1 MSLTP
6 NYSFI
11 IPTGSDAVNLLTQCY
26 PNFTSLD
33 SILKPI
39 QESGVTV
46 ATDTKV
52 GTVHQLV
59 RTDSSCNMFR
69 FIATGNYAS
78 GDTFTVDGASV
89 TATAMDGTSL
99 PAGAFVINQSVVCI
113 LNNLVLTVLIA
124 GKTSSIAASDVTYD
138 NTVSGLTATN
148 AQDAIDELHESDH
161 IAYDNTVSGLTATD
175 VQNAIDEL
183 ASSSPGAEHG
193 LFELWAN
200 PAPTTAFATQT
211 VVLNSFNSSKFDAIE
226 VEWATLASEVYGVDV
241 NRYEKSA
248 LVGGVLS
255 STKISMSLSTGTGK
269 LAESIRNLIF
279 TLDVPNQTL
288 SIEFGSGQVATLNT
302 YGSAPTTTSN
312 DAILIP
318 VRILGLIHNS

>member
-69 FIATGNYAS
+69 FIATGNYVL
-78 GDTFTVDGASV
+78 GDTFTVDGTPV
-89 TATAMDGTSL
+89 TATAMNGTSL
-99 PAGAFVINQSVVCI
+99 PDGSFVINQSVICV
-113 LNNLVLTVLIA
+113 LNNLVLTVMIA
-124 GKTSSIAASDVTYD
+124 GKETTSLPASAITYD

-148 AQDAIDELHESDH
+148 AQDAIDE
-161 IAYDNTVSGLTATD
+161 IA
-175 VQNAIDEL
+175 
-183 ASSSPGAEHG
+183 
-193 LFELWAN
+193 
-200 PAPTTAFATQT
+200 
-211 VVLNSFNSSKFDAIE
+211 
-226 VEWATLASEVYGVDV
+226 
-241 NRYEKSA
+241 
-248 LVGGVLS
+248 
-255 STKISMSLSTGTGK
+255 
-269 LAESIRNLIF
+269 
-279 TLDVPNQTL
+279 
-288 SIEFGSGQVATLNT
+288 
-302 YGSAPTTTSN
+302 GSAPTEASFFNDVFAMTSTVIVPTPASNFILATAETHFSVNASKTLMRMSGYTTFGATSVTTGYQKICEFATTIGSIPTAVDYYGIIVQQSISGVVQPVPVDSYLRITTSGN
-312 DAILIP
+312 IEIYGKLVAGADWIYVTLPCSLYYIK
-318 VRILGLIHNS
+318 NM

>member
-89 TATAMDGTSL
+89 TATAMDGTAL
-99 PAGAFVINQSVVCI
+99 PAGAFVINQSVVCV

-124 GKTSSIAASDVTYD
+124 GKETASLPASAVTYD
-138 NTVSGLTATN
+138 NTGSGLTATN
-148 AQDAIDELHESDH
+148 AQDAIDEV
-161 IAYDNTVSGLTATD
+161 VSMIPATP
-175 VQNAIDEL
+175 I
-183 ASSSPGAEHG
+183 EHG
-193 LFELWAN
+193 LYELWVN
-200 PAPTTAFATQT
+200 PDITASFGATTVTISDIDTTIFDSYIVACEPFSGEDMGAEW
-211 VVLNSFNSSKFDAIE
+211 FEFESSVI
-226 VEWATLASEVYGVDV
+226 
-241 NRYEKSA
+241 
-248 LVGGVLS
+248 
-255 STKISMSLSTGTGK
+255 
-269 LAESIRNLIF
+269 
-279 TLDVPNQTL
+279 
-288 SIEFGSGQVATLNT
+288 GSGHTLMYLYMNSAGDIQRFARGVTTSKTATSVVFDFTECDTKTRTIANT
-302 YGSAPTTTSN
+302 ITTTSSTNN
-312 DAILIP
+312 DLIP
-318 VRILGLIHNS
+318 VRILGLVHNS

>member
-46 ATDTKV
+46 ATNTKV

-78 GDTFTVDGASV
+78 GDTFTVDGTAV

-99 PAGAFVINQSVVCI
+99 PAGAFVINQSVVCV

-124 GKTSSIAASDVTYD
+124 GKETTSLPASAITYD
-138 NTVSGLTATN
+138 NTGSGLSATN
-148 AQDAIDELHESDH
+148 AQDAIDEVVTM
-161 IAYDNTVSGLTATD
+161 I
-175 VQNAIDEL
+175 
-183 ASSSPGAEHG
+183 PAEHG
-193 LFELWAN
+193 LYELWKN
-200 PAPTTAFATQT
+200 PDMLNTFDSTTINLNGFDSSIWDAVEIEYIPTIGLGYKMGAEVLRFEKDELSGGSLNAQITTMTLSNTGILTKQVRQLVITLAGTTLSFAFDDCTKTDFATYG
-211 VVLNSFNSSKFDAIE
+211 
-226 VEWATLASEVYGVDV
+226 ASG
-241 NRYEKSA
+241 S
-248 LVGGVLS
+248 S
-255 STKISMSLSTGTGK
+255 STANGL
-269 LAESIRNLIF
+269 N
-279 TLDVPNQTL
+279 VP
-288 SIEFGSGQVATLNT
+288 F
-302 YGSAPTTTSN
+302 
-312 DAILIP
+312 
-318 VRILGLIHNS
+318 RILGLKHNS

>member
-39 QESGVTV
+39 QESGVTP

-89 TATAMDGTSL
+89 TATAMDGTAL

-124 GKTSSIAASDVTYD
+124 GKETTSLPASAITYD
-138 NTVSGLTATN
+138 NTGSGLTAIN
-148 AQDAIDELHESDH
+148 AQDAIDEVVSMMPTVSDH
-161 IAYDNTVSGLTATD
+161 GVYELWSNPDISQSFGNETVSITTDKTFDTFMIELGRTNGRIEALT
-175 VQNAIDEL
+175 
-183 ASSSPGAEHG
+183 
-193 LFELWAN
+193 
-200 PAPTTAFATQT
+200 
-211 VVLNSFNSSKFDAIE
+211 
-226 VEWATLASEVYGVDV
+226 
-241 NRYEKSA
+241 
-248 LVGGVLS
+248 
-255 STKISMSLSTGTGK
+255 
-269 LAESIRNLIF
+269 
-279 TLDVPNQTL
+279 
-288 SIEFGSGQVATLNT
+288 SIEAGRTTSASVTFFGGSIARNYQRYMACVYSAGVYTITFAIPTVGAYT
-302 YGSAPTTTSN
+302 YGQSTIVETTDDTE
-312 DAILIP
+312 LIP
-318 VRILGLIHNS
+318 YRIFGIVHNN

>member
-78 GDTFTVDGASV
+78 GDTFTVDGTPV
-89 TATAMDGTSL
+89 TATAMDGTALSG
-99 PAGAFVINQSVVCI
+99 GAFVINQSVVCV
-113 LNNLVLTVLIA
+113 LNNLVLTVLVS
-124 GKTSSIAASDVTYD
+124 GKETTSLPASSITYD
-138 NTVSGLTATN
+138 NTGSGLVATN
-148 AQDAIDELHESDH
+148 AQDAIDELQSEIASIPTPAPDH
-161 IAYDNTVSGLTATD
+161 GIYELWKNSNIETDFTAQTVTINDFDSTKVDAIVIVCEQVAGETAGAIWTEYDKDVLSFVSPNLNLRQMS
-175 VQNAIDEL
+175 VNAISGYVIDL
-183 ASSSPGAEHG
+183 QRPV
-193 LFELWAN
+193 
-200 PAPTTAFATQT
+200 AF
-211 VVLNSFNSSKFDAIE
+211 
-226 VEWATLASEVYGVDV
+226 TLA
-241 NRYEKSA
+241 
-248 LVGGVLS
+248 
-255 STKISMSLSTGTGK
+255 GT
-269 LAESIRNLIF
+269 
-279 TLDVPNQTL
+279 TL
-288 SIEFGSGQVATLNT
+288 SIAFSACTLRRLTT
-302 YGSAPTTTSN
+302 YGVAPSSETSN
-312 DAILIP
+312 GFLVP
-318 VRILGLIHNS
+318 VRILALVHNS

>member
-69 FIATGNYAS
+69 FIATGNFVS
-78 GDTFTVDGASV
+78 GDTFTVDGAPV
-89 TATAMDGTSL
+89 TATAMDGTSI
-99 PAGAFVINQSVVCI
+99 PGGAFVINQSVVCV

-124 GKTSSIAASDVTYD
+124 GKETSSLPASAITYDNTVSGLVATTAQDAIDELVDSANIDYD

-148 AQDAIDELHESDH
+148 
-161 IAYDNTVSGLTATD
+161 
-175 VQNAIDEL
+175 VQSAIDEL
-183 ASSSPGAEHG
+183 AGGSGAHG
-193 LFELWAN
+193 YFELWAN
-200 PAPTTAFATQT
+200 TTPNVDFSAQT
-211 VVLNSFNSSKFDAIE
+211 ITINGFDSSVYDTIDICLEANTSESTGVGKRSVDVSFLSAIE
-226 VEWATLASEVYGVDV
+226 KTVWL
-241 NRYEKSA
+241 YE
-248 LVGGVLS
+248 LVLS
-255 STKISMSLSTGTGK
+255 SSTGKITVYT
-269 LAESIRNLIF
+269 RNVHIALSGT
-279 TLDVPNQTL
+279 TLTL
-288 SIEFGSGQVATLNT
+288 RFEYGNDWLFNT
-302 YGSAPTTTSN
+302 YGSAPTVTQNNSRE
-312 DAILIP
+312 IP
-318 VRILGLIHNS
+318 VRILGLVHNS

>member
-69 FIATGNYAS
+69 FIATANYAS
-78 GDTFTVDGASV
+78 GDTFTIDGASV
-89 TATAMDGTSL
+89 TATAMDGSAL
-99 PAGAFVINQSVVCI
+99 PAGAFVINQSVICV
-113 LNNLVLTVLIA
+113 LNNLVLTVMIA
-124 GKTSSIAASDVTYD
+124 GKETTSLAASAITYD

-148 AQDAIDELHESDH
+148 AQAAIDELHDSAN
-161 IAYDNTVSGLTATD
+161 IAYDNTLSGLTATD
-175 VQNAIDEL
+175 VQSAIDEV
-183 ASSSPGAEHG
+183 ASSGGALHG

-200 PAPTTAFATQT
+200 PNPTTAYAAD
-211 VVLNSFNSSKFDAIE
+211 SFTIPYDTSVYDAVE
-226 VEWATLASEVYGVDV
+226 VEFTADMNETLGAKVERIE
-241 NRYEKSA
+241 NAK
-248 LVGGVLS
+248 LS
-255 STKISMSLSTGTGK
+255 STPTTFYLSEMSLSLSAGK
-269 LAESIRNLIF
+269 ISQFMRTMTF
-279 TLDVPNQTL
+279 TLSGTTL
-288 SIEFGSGQVATLNT
+288 TVAFGSGTNYVLNT
-302 YGSAPTTTSN
+302 YGASPASSSDDSRAVP
-312 DAILIP
+312 L
-318 VRILGLIHNS
+318 RILGLAHNS

>member
-78 GDTFTVDGASV
+78 GDTFTVDGSPV
-89 TATAMDGTSL
+89 TATAMDGTAL
-99 PAGAFVINQSVVCI
+99 PGGAFVINQSVVCV

-124 GKTSSIAASDVTYD
+124 GKETTALPASAVTYD

-148 AQDAIDELHESDH
+148 AQDAIDELKSDIPSNASDVPYTDTYSIGATNVQSALDVLANDDHHEEIGTGLVNLCNYLNSLPIRYRLNAKVELNGN
-161 IAYDNTVSGLTATD
+161 IALTAMSETSFG
-175 VQNAIDEL
+175 IIFL
-183 ASSSPGAEHG
+183 GGSSIQEY
-193 LFELWAN
+193 
-200 PAPTTAFATQT
+200 Q
-211 VVLNSFNSSKFDAIE
+211 LNI
-226 VEWATLASEVYGVDV
+226 
-241 NRYEKSA
+241 SA
-248 LVGGVLS
+248 QSCEYMYV
-255 STKISMSLSTGTGK
+255 
-269 LAESIRNLIF
+269 
-279 TLDVPNQTL
+279 
-288 SIEFGSGQVATLNT
+288 T
-302 YGSAPTTTSN
+302 YGTNTRTTSAYTVN
-312 DAILIP
+312 DWE
-318 VRILGLIHNS
+318 VVY

>member
-1 MSLTP
+1 MALTP
-6 NYSFI
+6 NYGFI

-33 SILKPI
+33 GILKPI

-89 TATAMDGTSL
+89 TATAMDGTAI
-99 PAGAFVINQSVVCI
+99 PAGAFVINQSVVCV

-124 GKTSSIAASDVTYD
+124 GKTTSISASDVTYD

-148 AQDAIDELHESDH
+148 AQDAIDELHDSDN
-161 IAYDNTVSGLTATD
+161 ITYDNTVSGLTATD
-175 VQNAIDEL
+175 VQSAIDEL
-183 ASSSPGAEHG
+183 ASSAPGSEHG
-193 LFELWAN
+193 LYELWAN

-211 VVLNSFNSSKFDAIE
+211 VVLNSFDSSRFDAIE
-226 VEWATLASEVYGVDV
+226 IEWATFATEIYGADI
-241 NRYEKSA
+241 NRYEKNA

-255 STKISMSLSTGTGK
+255 AKKISMSLSTGTGK
-269 LAESIRNLIF
+269 LSESLRDVIF
-279 TLDVPNQTL
+279 TLDIPNQTL
-288 SIEFGSGQVATLNT
+288 SIEFGSGQIVTLNT
-302 YGSAPTTTSN
+302 YGTAPTSASN
-312 DAILIP
+312 DTVLVP

>member
-99 PAGAFVINQSVVCI
+99 PAGAFVINQSVVCV

-124 GKTSSIAASDVTYD
+124 GKETASLPASAVTYD
-138 NTVSGLTATN
+138 NTGSGLTATN
-148 AQDAIDELHESDH
+148 AQDAIDELQTEISN
-161 IAYDNTVSGLTATD
+161 IPTPV
-175 VQNAIDEL
+175 
-183 ASSSPGAEHG
+183 EHG
-193 LFELWAN
+193 LFEKWAN
-200 PAPTTAFATQT
+200 PAPTTSYASNTISFAYDETLYDALEIEWAFSASESIGASIKRYENAVFVNTTLNATEHEMLT
-211 VVLNSFNSSKFDAIE
+211 DSNVLFDATRGFTISQSAGT
-226 VEWATLASEVYGVDV
+226 VTIVFSDAYG
-241 NRYEKSA
+241 NKY
-248 LVGGVLS
+248 
-255 STKISMSLSTGTGK
+255 
-269 LAESIRNLIF
+269 
-279 TLDVPNQTL
+279 
-288 SIEFGSGQVATLNT
+288 NT
-302 YGSAPTTTSN
+302 YGSAPTSTMN
-312 DAILIP
+312 NAYQIP
-318 VRILGLIHNS
+318 LRVLALIHNS

>member
-59 RTDSSCNMFR
+59 RTDSSCNMVR

-89 TATAMDGTSL
+89 TATAMDGTAL
-99 PAGAFVINQSVVCI
+99 PAGAFVINQSVVCV

-124 GKTSSIAASDVTYD
+124 GKEVSSLPATSITYD
-138 NTVSGLTATN
+138 NTGSGLTAN
-148 AQDAIDELHESDH
+148 HVQDAIDELQTEITAIPVTSDH
-161 IAYDNTVSGLTATD
+161 GLY
-175 VQNAIDEL
+175 EK
-183 ASSSPGAEHG
+183 
-193 LFELWAN
+193 WAN
-200 PAPTTAFATQT
+200 PNPTSAYAGGVP
-211 VVLNSFNSSKFDAIE
+211 VVLSDIDPTAIDAIE
-226 VEWATLASEVYGVDV
+226 IEWALDRTESSGVTPK
-241 NRYEKSA
+241 RYEISA
-248 LVGGVLS
+248 FLNNTLNVSENEVIKTIYKKFQDEL
-255 STKISMSLSTGTGK
+255 TFKTGK
-269 LAESIRNLIF
+269 TETI
-279 TLDVPNQTL
+279 
-288 SIEFGSGQVATLNT
+288 
-302 YGSAPTTTSN
+302 
-312 DAILIP
+312 
-318 VRILGLIHNS
+318 NSKIITV

>member
-39 QESGVTV
+39 QESGVTP

-89 TATAMDGTSL
+89 TATAMDGTAL
-99 PAGAFVINQSVVCI
+99 PNGAFVINQSVVCI

-124 GKTSSIAASDVTYD
+124 GKETTSLPASSVTYD
-138 NTVSGLTATN
+138 NTGSGLTATN
-148 AQDAIDELHESDH
+148 AQDAIDEV
-161 IAYDNTVSGLTATD
+161 Y
-175 VQNAIDEL
+175 NAI
-183 ASSSPGAEHG
+183 PVIPPVVEHG
-193 LFELWAN
+193 VYELWAN
-200 PAPTTAFATQT
+200 P
-211 VVLNSFNSSKFDAIE
+211 NI
-226 VEWATLASEVYGVDV
+226 
-241 NRYEKSA
+241 
-248 LVGGVLS
+248 
-255 STKISMSLSTGTGK
+255 
-269 LAESIRNLIF
+269 
-279 TLDVPNQTL
+279 
-288 SIEFGSGQVATLNT
+288 
-302 YGSAPTTTSN
+302 
-312 DAILIP
+312 
-318 VRILGLIHNS
+318 

>member
-69 FIATGNYAS
+69 FIATGNYVS

-99 PAGAFVINQSVVCI
+99 PGGAFVINQSVVCV

-124 GKTSSIAASDVTYD
+124 GKETTSLPASAVTYD
-138 NTVSGLTATN
+138 NTGSGLTATN
-148 AQDAIDELHESDH
+148 AQDAIDEV
-161 IAYDNTVSGLTATD
+161 Y
-175 VQNAIDEL
+175 NAIPTLPD
-183 ASSSPGAEHG
+183 EHG
-193 LFELWAN
+193 LYELWYNAS
-200 PAPTTAFATQT
+200 PTSPFALQT
-211 VVLNSFNSSKFDAIE
+211 ITINDFDSNEWDAVEI
-226 VEWATLASEVYGVDV
+226 EWAPRSDEALGLRLA
-241 NRYEKSA
+241 RYEKGA
-248 LVGGVLS
+248 LQGGSLS
-255 STKISMSLSTGTGK
+255 STQESTYLSTSSGKVLHSDRSFTITLAGT
-269 LAESIRNLIF
+269 
-279 TLDVPNQTL
+279 TL
-288 SIEFGSGQVATLNT
+288 SFDFSDATFYTVNT
-302 YGSAPTTTSN
+302 YGTAPSGTTDNSKEV
-312 DAILIP
+312 P
-318 VRILGLIHNS
+318 VRILGLKHNS